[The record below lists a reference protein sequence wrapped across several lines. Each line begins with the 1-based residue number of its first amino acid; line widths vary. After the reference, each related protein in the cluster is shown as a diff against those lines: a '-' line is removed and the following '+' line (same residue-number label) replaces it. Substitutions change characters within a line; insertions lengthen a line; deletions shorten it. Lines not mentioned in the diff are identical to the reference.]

1 MQEMRSS
8 AQNSSGVHGC
18 RRWVGF
24 NRVPEK
30 VPEKVPGSLGCKA
43 KSSSTVPK
51 KVAEAKPGQ
60 IHLTPGISS
69 GGVSSAWLR
78 SAFQKDL

>member
-24 NRVPEK
+24 NR